1 MNPLKNI
8 PIIFNINQSDCNKY
22 IYIID
27 DYSLQIDFANHFVSI
42 INLKKGGKKPMT
54 KTVLKALEGFERQF
68 DELQEMKAN
77 LENEKEIARNEALLE
92 VERKFAL
99 KSEQIERVIATVS
112 IAEEIEVPDVEVEAD
127 NEMINNE
134 EEIKVEGEI

>member
-1 MNPLKNI
+1 
-8 PIIFNINQSDCNKY
+8 
-22 IYIID
+22 
-27 DYSLQIDFANHFVSI
+27 
-42 INLKKGGKKPMT
+42 MT

-77 LENEKEIARNEALLE
+77 LENEKEIAKNEALLE

>member
-1 MNPLKNI
+1 
-8 PIIFNINQSDCNKY
+8 
-22 IYIID
+22 
-27 DYSLQIDFANHFVSI
+27 
-42 INLKKGGKKPMT
+42 MT

-77 LENEKEIARNEALLE
+77 LENEKEIAKNEALLE

-127 NEMINNE
+127 HEMINNE